1 MTFIPA
7 TQPPAGLTVDAAWC
21 VFHTHEILVLLDG
34 DQARIPTAV
43 QLDSLNLPVIREQ
56 YLGTLD
62 DVPCYCAEVEQ
73 IPSDL
78 PENATF
84 YGLRTLFERLPL
96 DIFWMAGRA
105 SQMMHWNR
113 THQFCGMCGHSTEH
127 AENERAKRC
136 PKCGHTSYPH
146 ISPAIIVAVVNNEGE
161 LLLAHAKHF
170 PKGLYSVIA
179 GFVET
184 GETFE
189 EAVRREVKEEVSID
203 VTDIRYFG
211 NQPWPFPDSLMV
223 AFTAKYAGGDIQPDN
238 VEIMDAGW
246 YTADNLPLIPGKI
259 SVARK
264 LIDWFT
270 KNYDVTSQAY
280 RHG

>member
-1 MTFIPA
+1 MPFMPA
-7 TQPPAGLTVDAAWC
+7 VQPPAEISADALWC
-21 VFHTHEILVLLDG
+21 VFHKNTLCVLRDAAQVRL
-34 DQARIPTAV
+34 PTAAQV
-43 QLDSLNLPVIREQ
+43 DGLNLPVIREQ

-62 DVPCYCAEVEQ
+62 DVPCYCAEIEQ
-73 IPSDL
+73 LPSNL
-78 PENATF
+78 PDNVKF
-84 YGLRTLFERLPL
+84 DGLRALFERLPS

-105 SQMMHWNR
+105 SQTMHWNR
-113 THQFCGMCGHSTEH
+113 THQFCGMCGHATEH

-136 PKCGHTSYPH
+136 PKCGHTSYPR
-146 ISPAIIVAVVNNEGE
+146 ISPAIIVAVVKDEGQ

-170 PKGLYSVIA
+170 PEGLYSVIA
-179 GFVET
+179 GFVEA

-189 EAVRREVKEEVSID
+189 EAVCREVKEEVNID
-203 VTDIRYFG
+203 VADIRYFG

-246 YTADNLPLIPGKI
+246 YSADALPTIPGKI

-270 KNYDVTSQAY
+270 ANHPA
-280 RHG
+280 